1 MKKFFK
7 KNHIWLASWMLLMP
21 LAADAHLS
29 VKMEE
34 AHLSVKMEE
43 AHLSAS
49 DASRF
54 DASIPR
60 QKMTL
65 QQCFQLADRQNLAL
79 QTGRKAIEK
88 AQVMQGTAWD
98 LDKTEIAFSQN
109 PASSG
114 DTDNGLTFSQS
125 IEFPTVYTARRNQL
139 KAETQAEKS
148 RLNVTSQQ
156 LRLEIA
162 NVYYAMLYQT
172 HRLQIL
178 QQQDSVIQ
186 RYCDV
191 AGKRYKAGEARQL
204 EFLSADR
211 MRNDNRLEMTKVK
224 NEAENLQTA
233 LMALLNTTTPVVPAA
248 DNLVISQRSPM
259 NAAFNYQQTA
269 DAQYQKDL
277 ITALDKEVKC
287 AKTGYAPSLSLA
299 LRSQLLI
306 DSWDPYHI
314 NRQRFTEGNFFGF
327 EVTVGVPLF
336 YGATKAK
343 VKAAQ
348 KDREMAQMAMQQE
361 QREKERDYQQGYRR
375 LQNAS
380 QRMEYYSGENMAK
393 AKDIERLSTLEYEN
407 GEISYVE
414 YASALQEAI
423 DMRLKQA
430 EVVNEYNEAVLALMA
445 LNNSL

>member
-1 MKKFFK
+1 MKKFLD
-7 KNHIWLASWMLLMP
+7 KNNIVLASLL
-21 LAADAHLS
+21 LLSHLS
-29 VKMEE
+29 
-34 AHLSVKMEE
+34 
-43 AHLSAS
+43 SA
-49 DASRF
+49 AGVQGF
-54 DASIPR
+54 DASIPGE
-60 QKMTL
+60 KMTL

-79 QTGRKAIEK
+79 QSGRKAVEK
-88 AQVMQGTAWD
+88 AQVMQRTAWD

-191 AGKRYKAGEARQL
+191 AAKRYKAGEARQL

-233 LMALLNTTTPVVPAA
+233 LMVLLNTTTPVVPAA
-248 DNLVISQRSPM
+248 DNLVISQSSPM

-277 ITALDKEVKC
+277 ISALDQEVKC

-343 VKAAQ
+343 VKAAR

-361 QREKERDYQQGYRR
+361 QREKERDYKQGYNR
-375 LQNAS
+375 LQNAIK
-380 QRMEYYSGENMAK
+380 RMEYYSGENMAK

>member
-1 MKKFFK
+1 MKKFLD
-7 KNHIWLASWMLLMP
+7 KNNIVLASLL
-21 LAADAHLS
+21 LLTHLS
-29 VKMEE
+29 
-34 AHLSVKMEE
+34 
-43 AHLSAS
+43 SA
-49 DASRF
+49 AGVQGF
-54 DASIPR
+54 DASIPGE
-60 QKMTL
+60 KMTL

-79 QTGRKAIEK
+79 QSGRKAVEK
-88 AQVMQGTAWD
+88 AQVMQRTAWD

-125 IEFPTVYTARRNQL
+125 IEFPTVYTARRGQL

-178 QQQDSVIQ
+178 LQQDSVIQ

-191 AGKRYKAGEARQL
+191 AGKRFKAGEARQL

-259 NAAFNYQQTA
+259 NAVFNYQQTA

-277 ITALDKEVKC
+277 ISALDQEVKC

-348 KDREMAQMAMQQE
+348 KDREVALLAMQQE
-361 QREKERDYQQGYRR
+361 QREKERDYKQGYNR
-375 LQNAS
+375 LQNAIK
-380 QRMEYYSGENMAK
+380 RMEYYSGENMAK

-414 YASALQEAI
+414 YTSALQEAI

>member
-1 MKKFFK
+1 MKKFLD
-7 KNHIWLASWMLLMP
+7 KNNIVLASLL
-21 LAADAHLS
+21 LLTHLS
-29 VKMEE
+29 
-34 AHLSVKMEE
+34 
-43 AHLSAS
+43 SA
-49 DASRF
+49 AGVQGF
-54 DASIPR
+54 DASIPGE
-60 QKMTL
+60 KMTL

-79 QTGRKAIEK
+79 QSGRKAIEK
-88 AQVMQGTAWD
+88 AQVMQATAWN

-125 IEFPTVYTARRNQL
+125 IEFPTVYTARRGQL

-178 QQQDSVIQ
+178 LQQDSVIQ

-191 AGKRYKAGEARQL
+191 AAKRYKAGEARQL

-211 MRNDNRLEMTKVK
+211 MRNDNRLEMTKVE

-277 ITALDKEVKC
+277 ISALDQEVKC

-348 KDREMAQMAMQQE
+348 KDREVALLAMQQE
-361 QREKERDYQQGYRR
+361 QREKERDYKQGYNR
-375 LQNAS
+375 LQNAIK
-380 QRMEYYSGENMAK
+380 RMEYYSGENMAK

>member
-1 MKKFFK
+1 
-7 KNHIWLASWMLLMP
+7 MLLLP
-21 LAADAHLS
+21 LLA
-29 VKMEE
+29 E
-34 AHLSVKMEE
+34 AHLS
-43 AHLSAS
+43 SA
-49 DASRF
+49 AGVQGF
-54 DASIPR
+54 DASIPGE
-60 QKMTL
+60 KMTL

-79 QTGRKAIEK
+79 QSGRKAVEK

-125 IEFPTVYTARRNQL
+125 IEFPTVYSARRGQL

-178 QQQDSVIQ
+178 LQQDSVIH

-191 AGKRYKAGEARQL
+191 AAKRYKAGEARQL

-248 DNLVISQRSPM
+248 DNLVISQSSPM

-277 ITALDKEVKC
+277 ISALDQEVKC

-348 KDREMAQMAMQQE
+348 KDREVALLAMQQE
-361 QREKERDYQQGYRR
+361 QREKERDYKQGYNR
-375 LQNAS
+375 LQNAIK
-380 QRMEYYSGENMAK
+380 RMEYYSGENMAK

>member
-7 KNHIWLASWMLLMP
+7 KNQIWLASWMLLMP
-21 LAADAHLS
+21 LATDAHLS
-29 VKMEE
+29 V
-34 AHLSVKMEE
+34 
-43 AHLSAS
+43 S

-54 DASIPR
+54 DASIPGE
-60 QKMTL
+60 KMTL
-65 QQCFQLADRQNLAL
+65 QQCFELADKQNLAL
-79 QTGRKAIEK
+79 QTGRKAVEK
-88 AQVMQGTAWD
+88 AQVMQATAWD

-162 NVYYAMLYQT
+162 SAYYAMLYQT

-191 AGKRYKAGEARQL
+191 AAKRYKAGEARQL

-277 ITALDKEVKC
+277 ISALDQEVKC

-348 KDREMAQMAMQQE
+348 KDREVALLAMQQE

-375 LQNAS
+375 LQNAIK
-380 QRMEYYSGENMAK
+380 RMEYYSGENMAK

>member
-1 MKKFFK
+1 MKKLFN
-7 KNHIWLASWMLLMP
+7 KNYIVMASLMVLMP
-21 LAADAHLS
+21 LSADAHLPSLADAHLS
-29 VKMEE
+29 
-34 AHLSVKMEE
+34 S
-43 AHLSAS
+43 SA
-49 DASRF
+49 DALHF
-54 DASIPR
+54 DAAISG

-65 QQCFQLADRQNLAL
+65 QQCFELADKQNIAL
-79 QTGRKAIEK
+79 QTGRKAIER

-125 IEFPTVYTARRNQL
+125 IEFPTVYAARRGQL

-178 QQQDSVIQ
+178 LQQDSVIQ

-204 EFLSADR
+204 EFLSAER

-224 NEAENLQTA
+224 NEAENLQTS
-233 LMALLNTTTPVVPAA
+233 LMALLNTSTPVVPAG
-248 DNLVISQRSPM
+248 NPVFSQGSPM
-259 NAAFNYQQTA
+259 TAAFNYQQTA
-269 DAQYQKDL
+269 DAQYQKDR
-277 ITALDKEVKC
+277 ISALDQEVKC

-348 KDREMAQMAMQQE
+348 KDREVAQLAMQQD
-361 QREKERDYQQGYRR
+361 QREKERDYKQGYNR
-375 LQNAS
+375 LQNAIK
-380 QRMEYYSGENMAK
+380 RMEYYSGENITK

-414 YASALQEAI
+414 YANALQEAI

-430 EVVNEYNEAVLALMA
+430 DVINEYNEAVLALMG

>member
-1 MKKFFK
+1 MKKFLD
-7 KNHIWLASWMLLMP
+7 KNNIVLASLLLLLP
-21 LAADAHLS
+21 LSA
-29 VKMEE
+29 E
-34 AHLSVKMEE
+34 AHLS
-43 AHLSAS
+43 SAS
-49 DASRF
+49 GVQGF
-54 DASIPR
+54 DASIPGE
-60 QKMTL
+60 KMTL

-79 QTGRKAIEK
+79 QSGRKAVEK

-178 QQQDSVIQ
+178 LQQDSVIQ

-191 AGKRYKAGEARQL
+191 AGKRYRAGEARQL

-248 DNLVISQRSPM
+248 DNLVISQSSPM

-277 ITALDKEVKC
+277 ISALDQEVKC

-348 KDREMAQMAMQQE
+348 KDREVALLAMQQE
-361 QREKERDYQQGYRR
+361 QREKERDYKQGYNR
-375 LQNAS
+375 LQNAIK
-380 QRMEYYSGENMAK
+380 RMEYYSGENMAK

>member
-1 MKKFFK
+1 MKKFLD
-7 KNHIWLASWMLLMP
+7 KNNIVLASLL
-21 LAADAHLS
+21 LLTHLS
-29 VKMEE
+29 TAAGVQG
-34 AHLSVKMEE
+34 
-43 AHLSAS
+43 
-49 DASRF
+49 F
-54 DASIPR
+54 DASIPGE
-60 QKMTL
+60 KMTL
-65 QQCFQLADRQNLAL
+65 QQCFQLAGKQNIAL

-148 RLNVTSQQ
+148 RLNLTSQQ
-156 LRLEIA
+156 LRFEIA

-191 AGKRYKAGEARQL
+191 AAKRYRAGEARQL

-248 DNLVISQRSPM
+248 DNLVIPQSSPM

-348 KDREMAQMAMQQE
+348 KDREVAQLAMLQE
-361 QREKERDYQQGYRR
+361 QRKKERDYKQGYNR
-375 LQNAS
+375 LQNAIK
-380 QRMEYYSGENMAK
+380 RMEYYSGENMAK

>member
-1 MKKFFK
+1 MKKFLD
-7 KNHIWLASWMLLMP
+7 KNNIVLASLL
-21 LAADAHLS
+21 LLTHLS
-29 VKMEE
+29 
-34 AHLSVKMEE
+34 
-43 AHLSAS
+43 SA
-49 DASRF
+49 AGVQGF
-54 DASIPR
+54 DASIPGE
-60 QKMTL
+60 KMTL
-65 QQCFQLADRQNLAL
+65 QQCFELADKQNIAL
-79 QTGRKAIEK
+79 QSGRKAVEK
-88 AQVMQGTAWD
+88 AQVMQGTAWN

-178 QQQDSVIQ
+178 LQQDSVIQ

-277 ITALDKEVKC
+277 ISALDKEVKC

-348 KDREMAQMAMQQE
+348 KDREVALLAMQQE
-361 QREKERDYQQGYRR
+361 QREKERDYKQGYNR
-375 LQNAS
+375 LQNAIK
-380 QRMEYYSGENMAK
+380 RMEYYSGENMAK

-423 DMRLKQA
+423 DMRLKLA

>member
-1 MKKFFK
+1 
-7 KNHIWLASWMLLMP
+7 MLLT
-21 LAADAHLS
+21 HLS
-29 VKMEE
+29 TAAGVQG
-34 AHLSVKMEE
+34 
-43 AHLSAS
+43 
-49 DASRF
+49 F
-54 DASIPR
+54 DASIPGE
-60 QKMTL
+60 KMTL
-65 QQCFQLADRQNLAL
+65 QQCFQLAGKQNIAL
-79 QTGRKAIEK
+79 QSGRKAVEK
-88 AQVMQGTAWD
+88 AQVMQATAWD

-125 IEFPTVYTARRNQL
+125 IEFPTVYTARRGQL

-178 QQQDSVIQ
+178 LQQDSVIQ

-248 DNLVISQRSPM
+248 DNLVISQSSPV

-277 ITALDKEVKC
+277 ISALDKEVKC

-348 KDREMAQMAMQQE
+348 KDREVALLAMQQE
-361 QREKERDYQQGYRR
+361 QREKERDYKQGYNR
-375 LQNAS
+375 LQNAIK
-380 QRMEYYSGENMAK
+380 RMEYYSGENMAK

>member
-1 MKKFFK
+1 MKKFFY
-7 KNHIWLASWMLLMP
+7 KNYIWLAYWMMLLP
-21 LAADAHLS
+21 LTA
-29 VKMEE
+29 E
-34 AHLSVKMEE
+34 AHLPAKAE
-43 AHLSAS
+43 AHLPVS

-54 DASIPR
+54 DASIPG

-65 QQCFQLADRQNLAL
+65 QQCFELADKQNLAL
-79 QTGRKAIEK
+79 QTGRKAVEK
-88 AQVMQGTAWD
+88 AQVMQATAWD

-162 NVYYAMLYQT
+162 SAYYAMLYQT

-178 QQQDSVIQ
+178 LQQDSVIQ

-191 AGKRYKAGEARQL
+191 AAKRYKAGEARQL

-277 ITALDKEVKC
+277 ISALDQEVKC

-348 KDREMAQMAMQQE
+348 KDREVALLAMQQE
-361 QREKERDYQQGYRR
+361 QREKERDYKQGYNR
-375 LQNAS
+375 LQNAIK
-380 QRMEYYSGENMAK
+380 RMEYYSGENMAK

-430 EVVNEYNEAVLALMA
+430 EVINEYNEAVLALMA

>member
-1 MKKFFK
+1 MKKFLD
-7 KNHIWLASWMLLMP
+7 KNNIVLASLMLLLP
-21 LAADAHLS
+21 LSA
-29 VKMEE
+29 E
-34 AHLSVKMEE
+34 AHLS
-43 AHLSAS
+43 SAS
-49 DASRF
+49 GVQGF
-54 DASIPR
+54 DASIPGE
-60 QKMTL
+60 KMTL

-79 QTGRKAIEK
+79 QSGRKAVEK
-88 AQVMQGTAWD
+88 AQVMQATAWD

-125 IEFPTVYTARRNQL
+125 IEFPTVYTARRGQL

-178 QQQDSVIQ
+178 LQQDSVIQ

-248 DNLVISQRSPM
+248 DNLVISQSSPM

-277 ITALDKEVKC
+277 ISALDKEVKC

-348 KDREMAQMAMQQE
+348 KDREVAQLAMQQE
-361 QREKERDYQQGYRR
+361 QREKERDYKQGYNR
-375 LQNAS
+375 LQNAIK
-380 QRMEYYSGENMAK
+380 RMEYYSGENMAK

>member
-1 MKKFFK
+1 
-7 KNHIWLASWMLLMP
+7 MLLLP
-21 LAADAHLS
+21 LLA
-29 VKMEE
+29 E
-34 AHLSVKMEE
+34 AHLS
-43 AHLSAS
+43 SA
-49 DASRF
+49 AGVQGF
-54 DASIPR
+54 DASIPGE
-60 QKMTL
+60 KMTL

-79 QTGRKAIEK
+79 QSGRKAVEK

-125 IEFPTVYTARRNQL
+125 IEFPTVYSARRGQL

-178 QQQDSVIQ
+178 LQQDSVIQ

-277 ITALDKEVKC
+277 ISALDQEVKC

-348 KDREMAQMAMQQE
+348 KDREVALLAMQQE
-361 QREKERDYQQGYRR
+361 QREKERDYKQGYNR
-375 LQNAS
+375 LQNAIK
-380 QRMEYYSGENMAK
+380 RMEYYSGENMAK

-423 DMRLKQA
+423 DMRLKLA

>member
-1 MKKFFK
+1 MKKFLD
-7 KNHIWLASWMLLMP
+7 KNNIVLASLL
-21 LAADAHLS
+21 LLTHLS
-29 VKMEE
+29 
-34 AHLSVKMEE
+34 
-43 AHLSAS
+43 SA
-49 DASRF
+49 AGVQGF
-54 DASIPR
+54 DASIPGE
-60 QKMTL
+60 KMTL

-79 QTGRKAIEK
+79 QSGRKAVEK

-178 QQQDSVIQ
+178 LQQDSVIQ

-277 ITALDKEVKC
+277 ISALDQEVKC

-348 KDREMAQMAMQQE
+348 KDREVALLAMQQE
-361 QREKERDYQQGYRR
+361 QREKERDYKQGYNR
-375 LQNAS
+375 LQNAIK
-380 QRMEYYSGENMAK
+380 RMEYYSGENMAK

>member
-1 MKKFFK
+1 MKKFLD
-7 KNHIWLASWMLLMP
+7 KNNIVLASLMLLLP
-21 LAADAHLS
+21 LSA
-29 VKMEE
+29 E
-34 AHLSVKMEE
+34 AHLS
-43 AHLSAS
+43 SAS
-49 DASRF
+49 GVQGF
-54 DASIPR
+54 DASIPGE
-60 QKMTL
+60 KMTL

-79 QTGRKAIEK
+79 LSGRKAVEK

-125 IEFPTVYTARRNQL
+125 IEFPTVYTARRGQL

-156 LRLEIA
+156 LRFEIA

-178 QQQDSVIQ
+178 LQQDSVIQ

-191 AGKRYKAGEARQL
+191 AAKRYRAGEARQL

-277 ITALDKEVKC
+277 ISALDQEVKC

-348 KDREMAQMAMQQE
+348 KDREVAQLAMQQE
-361 QREKERDYQQGYRR
+361 QREKERDYKQGYNR
-375 LQNAS
+375 LQNAIK
-380 QRMEYYSGENMAK
+380 RMEYYSGENMAK

>member
-1 MKKFFK
+1 
-7 KNHIWLASWMLLMP
+7 MLLLP
-21 LAADAHLS
+21 LSA
-29 VKMEE
+29 E
-34 AHLSVKMEE
+34 AHLS
-43 AHLSAS
+43 SA
-49 DASRF
+49 AGVQGF
-54 DASIPR
+54 DASIPGE
-60 QKMTL
+60 KMTL
-65 QQCFQLADRQNLAL
+65 QQCFELADKQNIAL
-79 QTGRKAIEK
+79 QTGRKAVEK

-191 AGKRYKAGEARQL
+191 AAKRYRAGEARQL

-277 ITALDKEVKC
+277 ISALDQEVKC

-348 KDREMAQMAMQQE
+348 KDREVAQLAMLQE
-361 QREKERDYQQGYRR
+361 QRKKERDYKQGYNR
-375 LQNAS
+375 LQNAIK
-380 QRMEYYSGENMAK
+380 RMEYYSGENMAK

>member
-1 MKKFFK
+1 MKKFLD
-7 KNHIWLASWMLLMP
+7 KNNIVLASLL
-21 LAADAHLS
+21 LLTHLS
-29 VKMEE
+29 
-34 AHLSVKMEE
+34 
-43 AHLSAS
+43 SA
-49 DASRF
+49 AGVQGF
-54 DASIPR
+54 DASIPGE
-60 QKMTL
+60 KMTL

-79 QTGRKAIEK
+79 QSGRKAVEK
-88 AQVMQGTAWD
+88 AQVMQGTAWN

-125 IEFPTVYTARRNQL
+125 IEFPTVYTARRGQL

-191 AGKRYKAGEARQL
+191 AAKRYKAGEARQL

-224 NEAENLQTA
+224 NEAENLQTV

-277 ITALDKEVKC
+277 ISALDQEVKC

-430 EVVNEYNEAVLALMA
+430 EVINEYNEAVLALMA

>member
-1 MKKFFK
+1 MKKFLD
-7 KNHIWLASWMLLMP
+7 KNNIVLASLL
-21 LAADAHLS
+21 LLTHLS
-29 VKMEE
+29 
-34 AHLSVKMEE
+34 
-43 AHLSAS
+43 SA
-49 DASRF
+49 AGVQGF
-54 DASIPR
+54 DASIPGE
-60 QKMTL
+60 KMTL

-79 QTGRKAIEK
+79 QSGRKAVEK
-88 AQVMQGTAWD
+88 AQVMQGTAWN

-125 IEFPTVYTARRNQL
+125 IEFPTVYTARRGQL

-178 QQQDSVIQ
+178 LQLDSVIQ

-277 ITALDKEVKC
+277 ISALDQEVKC

-348 KDREMAQMAMQQE
+348 KDREVALLAMQQE
-361 QREKERDYQQGYRR
+361 QREKERDYKQGYNR
-375 LQNAS
+375 LQNAIK
-380 QRMEYYSGENMAK
+380 RMEYYSGENLVK

>member
-1 MKKFFK
+1 MKKFLD
-7 KNHIWLASWMLLMP
+7 KNNIVLASLL
-21 LAADAHLS
+21 LLTHLS
-29 VKMEE
+29 
-34 AHLSVKMEE
+34 
-43 AHLSAS
+43 SA
-49 DASRF
+49 AGVLGF
-54 DASIPR
+54 DASIPGE
-60 QKMTL
+60 KMTL

-79 QTGRKAIEK
+79 QSGRKAVEK
-88 AQVMQGTAWD
+88 AQVMQGTAWN

-178 QQQDSVIQ
+178 LQQDSVIQ

-191 AGKRYKAGEARQL
+191 AAKRYKAGEARQL

-277 ITALDKEVKC
+277 ISALDQEAKC

-348 KDREMAQMAMQQE
+348 KDREVALLAMQQE
-361 QREKERDYQQGYRR
+361 QCEKERDYKQGYNR
-375 LQNAS
+375 LQNAIK
-380 QRMEYYSGENMAK
+380 RMKYYSGENLVK

-430 EVVNEYNEAVLALMA
+430 EVINEYNEAVLALMA

>member
-1 MKKFFK
+1 MKKFLD
-7 KNHIWLASWMLLMP
+7 KNNIVLASLL
-21 LAADAHLS
+21 LLTHLS
-29 VKMEE
+29 
-34 AHLSVKMEE
+34 
-43 AHLSAS
+43 SA
-49 DASRF
+49 AGVQGF
-54 DASIPR
+54 DASIPGE
-60 QKMTL
+60 KMTL

-79 QTGRKAIEK
+79 QSGRKAVEK

-277 ITALDKEVKC
+277 ISALDQEVKC

-348 KDREMAQMAMQQE
+348 KDREVALLAMQQE
-361 QREKERDYQQGYRR
+361 QREKERDYKQGYNR
-375 LQNAS
+375 LQNAIK
-380 QRMEYYSGENMAK
+380 RMEYYSGENMAK

>member
-1 MKKFFK
+1 MKKFLD
-7 KNHIWLASWMLLMP
+7 KNNIVLASLL
-21 LAADAHLS
+21 LLTHLS
-29 VKMEE
+29 
-34 AHLSVKMEE
+34 
-43 AHLSAS
+43 SA
-49 DASRF
+49 AGVQGF
-54 DASIPR
+54 DASIPGE
-60 QKMTL
+60 KMTL
-65 QQCFQLADRQNLAL
+65 QQCFELADKQNLAL

-88 AQVMQGTAWD
+88 AQVMQATAWD

-125 IEFPTVYTARRNQL
+125 IEFPTVYTARRGQL

-248 DNLVISQRSPM
+248 DNLVISQSSSM

-277 ITALDKEVKC
+277 ISALDQEVKC

-348 KDREMAQMAMQQE
+348 KDREVALLAMQQE
-361 QREKERDYQQGYRR
+361 QCEKERDYKQGYNR
-375 LQNAS
+375 LQNAIK
-380 QRMEYYSGENMAK
+380 RMEYYSGENMAK

-430 EVVNEYNEAVLALMA
+430 EVVNEYNEAVLVLLA

>member
-1 MKKFFK
+1 MKKFLD
-7 KNHIWLASWMLLMP
+7 KNNIVLASLL
-21 LAADAHLS
+21 LLTHLS
-29 VKMEE
+29 
-34 AHLSVKMEE
+34 
-43 AHLSAS
+43 SA
-49 DASRF
+49 AGVQGF
-54 DASIPR
+54 DASIPGE
-60 QKMTL
+60 KMTL
-65 QQCFQLADRQNLAL
+65 QQCFELADKQNIAL

-88 AQVMQGTAWD
+88 AQVMQATAWN

-191 AGKRYKAGEARQL
+191 AAKRYKAGEARQL

-277 ITALDKEVKC
+277 ISALDQEVKC

-348 KDREMAQMAMQQE
+348 KDREVALLAMQQE
-361 QREKERDYQQGYRR
+361 QREKERDYKQGYNR
-375 LQNAS
+375 LQNAIK
-380 QRMEYYSGENMAK
+380 RMEYYSGENMAK

-423 DMRLKQA
+423 DMRLKLA

>member
-1 MKKFFK
+1 
-7 KNHIWLASWMLLMP
+7 MLLLP
-21 LAADAHLS
+21 LSA
-29 VKMEE
+29 E
-34 AHLSVKMEE
+34 AHLS
-43 AHLSAS
+43 SAS
-49 DASRF
+49 GVQGF
-54 DASIPR
+54 DASIPGE
-60 QKMTL
+60 KMTL

-79 QTGRKAIEK
+79 QSGRKAVEK

-125 IEFPTVYTARRNQL
+125 IEFPTVYTARRGQL

-156 LRLEIA
+156 LRFEIA

-178 QQQDSVIQ
+178 LQQDSVIQ

-191 AGKRYKAGEARQL
+191 AGKRYRAGEARQL

-248 DNLVISQRSPM
+248 DNLVISQSSPM
-259 NAAFNYQQTA
+259 NAVFNYQQTA

-277 ITALDKEVKC
+277 ISALDQEVKC

-348 KDREMAQMAMQQE
+348 KDREVALLAMQQE
-361 QREKERDYQQGYRR
+361 QHEKERDYKQGYNR
-375 LQNAS
+375 LQNAIK
-380 QRMEYYSGENMAK
+380 RMEYYSGENMAK

>member
-1 MKKFFK
+1 MKKFLD
-7 KNHIWLASWMLLMP
+7 KNNIVLASLL
-21 LAADAHLS
+21 LLTHLS
-29 VKMEE
+29 
-34 AHLSVKMEE
+34 
-43 AHLSAS
+43 SA
-49 DASRF
+49 AGVQGF
-54 DASIPR
+54 DASIPGE
-60 QKMTL
+60 KMTL
-65 QQCFQLADRQNLAL
+65 QQCFQLADRQNLTL

-125 IEFPTVYTARRNQL
+125 IEFPTVYTARRGQL

-178 QQQDSVIQ
+178 LQQDSVIQ

-248 DNLVISQRSPM
+248 DNLVISQSSPM

-277 ITALDKEVKC
+277 ISALDQEVKC

-348 KDREMAQMAMQQE
+348 KDREVAMLAMQQE
-361 QREKERDYQQGYRR
+361 QREKERDYKQGYNR
-375 LQNAS
+375 LQNAIK
-380 QRMEYYSGENMAK
+380 RMEYYSGENMAK

>member
-1 MKKFFK
+1 MKKFLD
-7 KNHIWLASWMLLMP
+7 KNNIVLASLL
-21 LAADAHLS
+21 LLTHLS
-29 VKMEE
+29 
-34 AHLSVKMEE
+34 
-43 AHLSAS
+43 SA
-49 DASRF
+49 AGVQGF
-54 DASIPR
+54 DASIPGE
-60 QKMTL
+60 KMTL
-65 QQCFQLADRQNLAL
+65 QQCFELADKQNIAL
-79 QTGRKAIEK
+79 QSGRKAVEK

-125 IEFPTVYTARRNQL
+125 IEFPTVYTARRGQL

-178 QQQDSVIQ
+178 LQQDSVIQ

-248 DNLVISQRSPM
+248 DNLVISQSSPM

-277 ITALDKEVKC
+277 ISALDKEVKC

-327 EVTVGVPLF
+327 EVTVGIPLF

-348 KDREMAQMAMQQE
+348 KDREVALLAMQQE
-361 QREKERDYQQGYRR
+361 QREKERDYKQGYNR
-375 LQNAS
+375 LQNAIK
-380 QRMEYYSGENMAK
+380 RMEYYNGENMAK

>member
-1 MKKFFK
+1 
-7 KNHIWLASWMLLMP
+7 MLLLP
-21 LAADAHLS
+21 LSA
-29 VKMEE
+29 E
-34 AHLSVKMEE
+34 AHLS
-43 AHLSAS
+43 SAS
-49 DASRF
+49 GVQGF
-54 DASIPR
+54 DASIPGE
-60 QKMTL
+60 KMTL

-79 QTGRKAIEK
+79 QSGRKAVEK

-98 LDKTEIAFSQN
+98 LNKTEIAFSQN

-162 NVYYAMLYQT
+162 SAYYAMLYQT

-178 QQQDSVIQ
+178 LQQDSVIQ

-191 AGKRYKAGEARQL
+191 AAKRYRAGEARQL

-248 DNLVISQRSPM
+248 DNLVISQSSPM

-277 ITALDKEVKC
+277 ISALDQEVKC

-348 KDREMAQMAMQQE
+348 KDREVALLAMQQE
-361 QREKERDYQQGYRR
+361 QREKERDYKQGYNR
-375 LQNAS
+375 LQNVIK
-380 QRMEYYSGENMAK
+380 RMEYYSGENMAK
-393 AKDIERLSTLEYEN
+393 AKDIERLSILEYEN

>member
-1 MKKFFK
+1 MKKFLD
-7 KNHIWLASWMLLMP
+7 KNNIVLASLL
-21 LAADAHLS
+21 LLTHLS
-29 VKMEE
+29 
-34 AHLSVKMEE
+34 
-43 AHLSAS
+43 SA
-49 DASRF
+49 AGVQGF
-54 DASIPR
+54 DASIPGE
-60 QKMTL
+60 KMTL

-79 QTGRKAIEK
+79 QSGRKAVEK
-88 AQVMQGTAWD
+88 AQVMQGTAWN

-125 IEFPTVYTARRNQL
+125 IEFPTVYTARRGQL

-162 NVYYAMLYQT
+162 SAYYAMLYQT

-178 QQQDSVIQ
+178 LQQDSVIQ

-277 ITALDKEVKC
+277 ISALDQEVKC

-348 KDREMAQMAMQQE
+348 KDREVALLAMQQE

-380 QRMEYYSGENMAK
+380 QRMEYYSGENLVK

-414 YASALQEAI
+414 YTNALQEAI

>member
-1 MKKFFK
+1 
-7 KNHIWLASWMLLMP
+7 MLLLP
-21 LAADAHLS
+21 LSA
-29 VKMEE
+29 E
-34 AHLSVKMEE
+34 AHLS
-43 AHLSAS
+43 SAS
-49 DASRF
+49 GVQGF
-54 DASIPR
+54 DASIPGE
-60 QKMTL
+60 KMTL

-79 QTGRKAIEK
+79 QSGRKAVEK

-125 IEFPTVYTARRNQL
+125 IEFPTVYTARRGQL

-156 LRLEIA
+156 LRFEIA

-178 QQQDSVIQ
+178 LQQDSVIQ

-191 AGKRYKAGEARQL
+191 AGKRYRAGEARQL

-248 DNLVISQRSPM
+248 DNLVISQSSPM

-277 ITALDKEVKC
+277 ISALDQEVKC

-348 KDREMAQMAMQQE
+348 KDREVAQLAMQQE
-361 QREKERDYQQGYRR
+361 QREKERDYKQGYNR
-375 LQNAS
+375 LQNAIK
-380 QRMEYYSGENMAK
+380 RMEYYSGENMAK

>member
-1 MKKFFK
+1 MKKLFY
-7 KNHIWLASWMLLMP
+7 KNYIVMASLMVLMP
-21 LAADAHLS
+21 LSADAHLPS
-29 VKMEE
+29 LAD
-34 AHLSVKMEE
+34 AHLPSTAD
-43 AHLSAS
+43 AHH
-49 DASRF
+49 F
-54 DASIPR
+54 DAAISG

-65 QQCFQLADRQNLAL
+65 QQCFELADKQNIAL
-79 QTGRKAIEK
+79 QTGRKAIER

-125 IEFPTVYTARRNQL
+125 IEFPTVYAARRGQL

-178 QQQDSVIQ
+178 LQQDSVIQ

-248 DNLVISQRSPM
+248 DNLVISQSSPM

-277 ITALDKEVKC
+277 ISALDQEVKC

-348 KDREMAQMAMQQE
+348 KDREVAQLAMQQE
-361 QREKERDYQQGYRR
+361 QREKERDYKQGYNR
-375 LQNAS
+375 LQNAIK
-380 QRMEYYSGENMAK
+380 RMEYYSGENMAK

>member
-1 MKKFFK
+1 
-7 KNHIWLASWMLLMP
+7 MLLMP
-21 LAADAHLS
+21 LATDAHLS
-29 VKMEE
+29 VK
-34 AHLSVKMEE
+34 KEE

-49 DASRF
+49 DASRS
-54 DASIPR
+54 DASIPG

-65 QQCFQLADRQNLAL
+65 QQCFELADKQNIAL

-88 AQVMQGTAWD
+88 AQVMQETAWN

-162 NVYYAMLYQT
+162 SAYYAMLYQT

-259 NAAFNYQQTA
+259 NAAFTYQQTA

-277 ITALDKEVKC
+277 ISALDQEVKC

-348 KDREMAQMAMQQE
+348 KDREVALLAMQQE
-361 QREKERDYQQGYRR
+361 QREKERDYKQGYNR
-375 LQNAS
+375 LQNAIK
-380 QRMEYYSGENMAK
+380 RMEYYSGENMEK

>member
-1 MKKFFK
+1 MKKFLD
-7 KNHIWLASWMLLMP
+7 KNNIVLASLMLLLP
-21 LAADAHLS
+21 LSA
-29 VKMEE
+29 E
-34 AHLSVKMEE
+34 AHLS
-43 AHLSAS
+43 SAS
-49 DASRF
+49 GVQGF
-54 DASIPR
+54 DASIPGE
-60 QKMTL
+60 KMTL

-79 QTGRKAIEK
+79 QSGRKAVEK

-125 IEFPTVYTARRNQL
+125 IEFPTVYTARRGQL

-178 QQQDSVIQ
+178 LQQDSVIQ

-191 AGKRYKAGEARQL
+191 AAKRYKAGEARQL

-277 ITALDKEVKC
+277 ISALDKEVKC

-348 KDREMAQMAMQQE
+348 KDREVAQLAMQQE
-361 QREKERDYQQGYRR
+361 QREKERDYKQGYNR
-375 LQNAS
+375 LQNAIK
-380 QRMEYYSGENMAK
+380 RMEYYSGENMAK

>member
-1 MKKFFK
+1 MKKLFN
-7 KNHIWLASWMLLMP
+7 KNYIVMASLMVLMP
-21 LAADAHLS
+21 LSADAHLPS
-29 VKMEE
+29 
-34 AHLSVKMEE
+34 
-43 AHLSAS
+43 SA
-49 DASRF
+49 DAQHF
-54 DASIPR
+54 DAAISG

-65 QQCFQLADRQNLAL
+65 QQCFELADKQNIAL
-79 QTGRKAIEK
+79 QTGRKAIERV
-88 AQVMQGTAWD
+88 QVMQGTAWD

-125 IEFPTVYTARRNQL
+125 IEFPTVYAARRGQL

-178 QQQDSVIQ
+178 LQQDSVIQ

-204 EFLSADR
+204 EFLSAER

-224 NEAENLQTA
+224 NEAENLQIS
-233 LMALLNTTTPVVPAA
+233 LMALLNTSTPVVPAG
-248 DNLVISQRSPM
+248 NPVFSQVSPM
-259 NAAFNYQQTA
+259 TAAFNYQQTA
-269 DAQYQKDL
+269 DAQYQKDR
-277 ITALDKEVKC
+277 ISALDQEVKC

-348 KDREMAQMAMQQE
+348 KDREVAQLAMQ
-361 QREKERDYQQGYRR
+361 QREKERDYKQGYNR
-375 LQNAS
+375 LQNAIK
-380 QRMEYYSGENMAK
+380 RMEYYSGENITK

-414 YASALQEAI
+414 YANALQEAI

-430 EVVNEYNEAVLALMA
+430 DVINEYNEAVLALMG

>member
-1 MKKFFK
+1 MKKFLD
-7 KNHIWLASWMLLMP
+7 KNNIVLASLMLLLP
-21 LAADAHLS
+21 LSA
-29 VKMEE
+29 E
-34 AHLSVKMEE
+34 AHLS
-43 AHLSAS
+43 SAS
-49 DASRF
+49 GVQGF
-54 DASIPR
+54 DAGIPGE
-60 QKMTL
+60 KMTL

-79 QTGRKAIEK
+79 QSGRKAVEK

-172 HRLQIL
+172 RRLQIL
-178 QQQDSVIQ
+178 LQQDSVIQ

-191 AGKRYKAGEARQL
+191 AAKRYKAGEARQL

-277 ITALDKEVKC
+277 ISVLDKEVKC

-348 KDREMAQMAMQQE
+348 KDREVALLAMQQE
-361 QREKERDYQQGYRR
+361 QREKERDYKQGYNR
-375 LQNAS
+375 LQNAIK
-380 QRMEYYSGENMAK
+380 RMEYYSGENMAK

>member
-1 MKKFFK
+1 MKKFLD
-7 KNHIWLASWMLLMP
+7 KNNIVLASLL
-21 LAADAHLS
+21 LLTHLS
-29 VKMEE
+29 
-34 AHLSVKMEE
+34 
-43 AHLSAS
+43 SA
-49 DASRF
+49 AGVQGF
-54 DASIPR
+54 DASIPGE
-60 QKMTL
+60 KMTL
-65 QQCFQLADRQNLAL
+65 QQCFELADKQNIAL
-79 QTGRKAIEK
+79 QTGRKAVEK
-88 AQVMQGTAWD
+88 AQVMQGTAWN

-191 AGKRYKAGEARQL
+191 AAKRYKAGEARQL

-277 ITALDKEVKC
+277 ISALDQEVKC

-348 KDREMAQMAMQQE
+348 KDREVALLAMQQE
-361 QREKERDYQQGYRR
+361 QREKERDYKQGYNR
-375 LQNAS
+375 LQNAIK
-380 QRMEYYSGENMAK
+380 RMEYYSGENITK

-414 YASALQEAI
+414 YANALQEAI

-430 EVVNEYNEAVLALMA
+430 DVINEYNEAVLALMG

>member
-1 MKKFFK
+1 
-7 KNHIWLASWMLLMP
+7 MLLLP
-21 LAADAHLS
+21 LSA
-29 VKMEE
+29 E
-34 AHLSVKMEE
+34 AHLS
-43 AHLSAS
+43 SAS
-49 DASRF
+49 GVQGF
-54 DASIPR
+54 DASIPGE
-60 QKMTL
+60 KMTL

-79 QTGRKAIEK
+79 QSGRKAVEK

-125 IEFPTVYTARRNQL
+125 IEFPTVYTARRGQL

-178 QQQDSVIQ
+178 LQQDSVIQ

-248 DNLVISQRSPM
+248 DNLVISQSSPV

-277 ITALDKEVKC
+277 ISALDKEVKC

-348 KDREMAQMAMQQE
+348 KDREVAQLAMQQE
-361 QREKERDYQQGYRR
+361 QREKERDYKQGYNR
-375 LQNAS
+375 LQNAIK
-380 QRMEYYSGENMAK
+380 RMEYYSGENMAK

>member
-1 MKKFFK
+1 MKKFLD
-7 KNHIWLASWMLLMP
+7 KNNIVLASLMLLLP
-21 LAADAHLS
+21 LSA
-29 VKMEE
+29 E
-34 AHLSVKMEE
+34 AHLS
-43 AHLSAS
+43 SAS
-49 DASRF
+49 GVQGF
-54 DASIPR
+54 DASIPGK
-60 QKMTL
+60 KMTL

-79 QTGRKAIEK
+79 QSGRKAVEK
-88 AQVMQGTAWD
+88 AQVMQGTAWN

-178 QQQDSVIQ
+178 LQQDSVIQ

-191 AGKRYKAGEARQL
+191 AGKRYRAGEARQL

-248 DNLVISQRSPM
+248 DNLVISQSSPM

-277 ITALDKEVKC
+277 ISALDQEVKC

-348 KDREMAQMAMQQE
+348 KDREVALLAMQQE
-361 QREKERDYQQGYRR
+361 QREKERDYKQGYNR
-375 LQNAS
+375 LQNAIK
-380 QRMEYYSGENMAK
+380 RMEYYSGENMAK

-423 DMRLKQA
+423 DMRLKLA

>member
-1 MKKFFK
+1 MKKFLD
-7 KNHIWLASWMLLMP
+7 KNNIVLASLMLLLP
-21 LAADAHLS
+21 LSA
-29 VKMEE
+29 E
-34 AHLSVKMEE
+34 AHLS
-43 AHLSAS
+43 SAS
-49 DASRF
+49 GVQGF
-54 DASIPR
+54 DAGIPGE
-60 QKMTL
+60 KMTL

-79 QTGRKAIEK
+79 QSGRKAVEK

-125 IEFPTVYTARRNQL
+125 IEFPTVYTARRGQL

-172 HRLQIL
+172 RRLQIL
-178 QQQDSVIQ
+178 LQQDSVIQ

-248 DNLVISQRSPM
+248 DNLVISQSSPM

-277 ITALDKEVKC
+277 ISALDKEVKC

-299 LRSQLLI
+299 MRSQLLI

-348 KDREMAQMAMQQE
+348 KDREVALLAMQQE
-361 QREKERDYQQGYRR
+361 QREKERDYKQGYNRM
-375 LQNAS
+375 QNAIK
-380 QRMEYYSGENMAK
+380 RMEYYSGENMAK

>member
-1 MKKFFK
+1 MKKFLD
-7 KNHIWLASWMLLMP
+7 KNNIVLASLL
-21 LAADAHLS
+21 LLTHLS
-29 VKMEE
+29 
-34 AHLSVKMEE
+34 
-43 AHLSAS
+43 SA
-49 DASRF
+49 AGVQGF
-54 DASIPR
+54 DASIPGE
-60 QKMTL
+60 KMTL

-79 QTGRKAIEK
+79 QSGRKAVEK
-88 AQVMQGTAWD
+88 AQVMQGTAWN

-125 IEFPTVYTARRNQL
+125 IEFPTVYTARRGQL

-162 NVYYAMLYQT
+162 SAYYAMLYQT

-178 QQQDSVIQ
+178 LQQDSIIQ
-186 RYCDV
+186 HYCDV
-191 AGKRYKAGEARQL
+191 AGKRFKAGEARQL

-277 ITALDKEVKC
+277 ISALDQEVKC

-348 KDREMAQMAMQQE
+348 KDREVALLAMQQE
-361 QREKERDYQQGYRR
+361 QREKERDYKQGYNR
-375 LQNAS
+375 LQNAIK
-380 QRMEYYSGENMAK
+380 RMEYYSGENMAK

>member
-1 MKKFFK
+1 MKKFLD
-7 KNHIWLASWMLLMP
+7 KNNIVLASLL
-21 LAADAHLS
+21 LLTHLS
-29 VKMEE
+29 
-34 AHLSVKMEE
+34 
-43 AHLSAS
+43 SA
-49 DASRF
+49 AGVQGF
-54 DASIPR
+54 DASIPGE
-60 QKMTL
+60 KMTL

-79 QTGRKAIEK
+79 QSGRKAVEK

-191 AGKRYKAGEARQL
+191 AAKRYRAGEARQL

-277 ITALDKEVKC
+277 ITALDQEVKC

-348 KDREMAQMAMQQE
+348 KDREVALLAMQQE
-361 QREKERDYQQGYRR
+361 QREKERDYKQGYNR
-375 LQNAS
+375 LQNAIK
-380 QRMEYYSGENMAK
+380 RMEYYSGENMAK